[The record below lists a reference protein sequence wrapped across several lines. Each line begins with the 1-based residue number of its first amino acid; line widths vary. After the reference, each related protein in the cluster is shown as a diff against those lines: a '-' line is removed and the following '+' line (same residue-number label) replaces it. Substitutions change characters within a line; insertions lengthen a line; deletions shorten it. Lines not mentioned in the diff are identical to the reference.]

1 LGQLWLIHDP
11 NYKTIIILW
20 NPNQNKIGSSIIINQ
35 ILKAKNKKKNIQLKQ
50 KSKKVIFKQTKI
62 L

>member
-20 NPNQNKIGSSIIINQ
+20 NSNQNKIGSSIIINQ